1 MHLNFRPAPRAGLHA
16 CATPGRTRGLSIV
29 ELLIG
34 IALGLF
40 VLAGATVVVTG
51 QLSDNRRLLL
61 ETQIQQDLRAA
72 ADMIVRDVRRGGYWG
87 SAGATVWAAA
97 GAASAANPYRPLW
110 VSDGGGRSELMY
122 SYSSATQ
129 AVPENGI
136 EDDAERFGFALDE
149 GTGTIQMRLGGG
161 GWQALTDS
169 DVVRVTRFDI
179 QVNEQ
184 VIPVPCA
191 KACTG
196 GGVACW
202 PQQTVRDVAIQIA
215 GRAVHDANVQRSIR
229 SDVRLRNDGLT
240 GACPA

>member
-1 MHLNFRPAPRAGLHA
+1 MRLSPAVLCTPTPRAA
-16 CATPGRTRGLSIV
+16 RGLSIV

-34 IALGLF
+34 IAIGLF
-40 VLAGATVVVTG
+40 ILAGATVVVSG
-51 QLSDNRRLLL
+51 QLTDNRRLLL
-61 ETQIQQDLRAA
+61 ETQLQQDLRAA

-87 SAGATVWAAA
+87 NAGGTVWAAA
-97 GAASAANPYRPLW
+97 GAASNPYRALW
-110 VSDGGGRSELMY
+110 TSTAGGRSELMY
-122 SYSSATQ
+122 SYSSATP
-129 AVPENGI
+129 AIPENGV
-136 EDDAERFGFALDE
+136 EDDAERYGFALDA

-161 GWQALTDS
+161 GWQALTDP
-169 DVVRVTRFDI
+169 DVVRVTQFDV

-202 PQQTVRDVAIQIA
+202 PQQTVRDVAIVIA

-229 SDVRLRNDGLT
+229 SDVRVRNDGLS